1 MITVKPVRAMRDLQL
16 KDQSGHSFNLVEGE
30 RYELHMGEAH
40 LHSNPERFYPCEIHP
55 LGSPEIV
62 GIIDQ
67 REAGS
72 LIADGSL
79 L

>member
-1 MITVKPVRAMRDLQL
+1 
-16 KDQSGHSFNLVEGE
+16 
-30 RYELHMGEAH
+30 MGDAH
-40 LHSNPERFYPCEIHP
+40 LHTDPERFYPCEIHH
-55 LGSPEIV
+55 LGSPEII

>member
-1 MITVKPVRAMRDLQL
+1 MITVKPIRAMRDLHL
-16 KDQSGHSFNLVEGE
+16 KDRSGHSIHLVEGE
-30 RYELHMGEAH
+30 RYELHMGDAH
-40 LHSNPERFYPCEIHP
+40 LHTDPERFYPCEIHH
-55 LGSPEIV
+55 LGSPEII